1 MPFEVEELTG
11 DVSLIRAEGRLDMV
25 SAPGLRSIV
34 ADALAAGRTRLV
46 VDLSGVVFMDS
57 SGLGA
62 LVGCLKA
69 ARQAEGDLRLVRPSA
84 QVVSVLRLTNLDRVL
99 AIVDAPETA
108 YER

>member
-11 DVSLIRAEGRLDMV
+11 DVSLIRAAGRLDMV

-46 VDLSGVVFMDS
+46 VDLSDVAVMDS

-69 ARQAEGDLRLVRPSA
+69 ARHAEGDLRLARPSA

-99 AIVDAPETA
+99 AIVDAPEAA
-108 YER
+108 YEC